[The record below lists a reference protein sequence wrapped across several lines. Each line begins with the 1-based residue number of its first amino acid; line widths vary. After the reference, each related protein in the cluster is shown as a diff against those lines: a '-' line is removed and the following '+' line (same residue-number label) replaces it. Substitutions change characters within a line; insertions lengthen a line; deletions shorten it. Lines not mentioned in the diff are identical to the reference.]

1 LRRGEETWTRR
12 PGSTEST
19 SDPKAPGIF
28 RFPGLR
34 PGRYTIR
41 VDGFI
46 RSSPLYCEE
55 RTLDLGP
62 GETSIEVLMTLPE
75 IDPNEPVN
83 ANGCREG

>member
-1 LRRGEETWTRR
+1 V
-12 PGSTEST
+12 
-19 SDPKAPGIF
+19 

-34 PGRYTIR
+34 PGRFR
-41 VDGFI
+41 VRVEGNVGFYD
-46 RSSPLYCEE
+46 LYCEE

-62 GETSIEVLMTLPE
+62 GETSIDISMTMPE